1 MRDVMRCLAILA
13 AIGLVAGSALAD
25 QSYRIT
31 LGSVSKIGNIE
42 FKPGEYKLVID
53 APKVRLTHLNSGKD
67 VELEAKV
74 IDAETNN
81 NQTAIHSTK
90 VDGVAQISEIH
101 IGGSK
106 TRIAFN

>member
-1 MRDVMRCLAILA
+1 MKNVMRCVAILA
-13 AIGLVAGSALAD
+13 AIGLVAGSAFAD

-31 LGSVSKIGNIE
+31 LGTDSKIGNLE
-42 FKPGEYKLVID
+42 FKAGEYKLVVD
-53 APKVRLTHLNSGKD
+53 AAKVRLTQANSGKA

-74 IDAETNN
+74 EEADTKHD
-81 NQTAIHSTK
+81 QTEIHSK
-90 VDGVAQISEIH
+90 LVDGVSQISEIR